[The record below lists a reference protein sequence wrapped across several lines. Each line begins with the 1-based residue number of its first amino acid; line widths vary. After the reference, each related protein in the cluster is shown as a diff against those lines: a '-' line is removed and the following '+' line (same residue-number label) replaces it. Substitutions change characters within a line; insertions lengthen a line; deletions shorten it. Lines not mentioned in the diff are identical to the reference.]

1 MCRRSASLTR
11 SLAGTTALLALVVAT
26 GLASVGAQERGAQRS
41 FVVSAHRYAF
51 DPDRIE
57 VQQDDLV
64 TITFRTQDIPHTF
77 SIDAYRI
84 SKRAAAGQTVS
95 FEFRASKPGTFPIYC
110 DLRLDDGCR
119 RMKGELVVTPR

>member
-1 MCRRSASLTR
+1 MNRRSVAQVR
-11 SLAGTTALLALVVAT
+11 RWAALNVVLALIAAI
-26 GLASVGAQERGAQRS
+26 GAGIGAAQERGAQRA
-41 FVVSAHRYAF
+41 FVVTAQKYAF
-51 DPDRIE
+51 EPARLE

-64 TITFRTQDIPHTF
+64 KVTLRTQDIPHTF

-84 SKRAAAGQTVS
+84 SKRAAAGQAVS

-110 DLRLDDGCR
+110 ELRQDDGCR